1 MAGAIINLVL
11 AGIETGIPL
20 VKSLIAEA
28 KQSGELTAEQAAA
41 FEARMQTAF
50 SSDAWKTDAQLGT

>member
-20 VKSLIAEA
+20 VKSLIQEA
-28 KQSGELTAEQAAA
+28 KRSGELTPEQAAA
-41 FEARMQTAF
+41 FEARMKAAF
-50 SSDAWKTDAQLGT
+50 SSDAWKTDEQLKG